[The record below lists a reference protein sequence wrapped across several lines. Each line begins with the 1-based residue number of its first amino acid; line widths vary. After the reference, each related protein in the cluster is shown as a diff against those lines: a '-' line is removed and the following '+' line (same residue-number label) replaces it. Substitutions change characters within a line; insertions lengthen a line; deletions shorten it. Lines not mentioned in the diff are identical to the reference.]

1 MPSEQEIV
9 KTLIDAGFKIVY
21 VPKVVIELPE
31 GVTEYEN
38 AYKIYAQYCRM
49 RKGSTIKGN
58 DI

>member
-21 VPKVVIELPE
+21 VTMVVIDLPE
-31 GVTEYEN
+31 GIETYED

-49 RKGSTIKGN
+49 RKVSTIKGN